1 MPERPGDGPSRRPG
15 IGYLRPAR
23 AATRAAGTAGHLL
36 GDLGIK
42 PDRVRRAIPAAVG
55 AAALGYTDAQQL
67 LAPTAASRLDAI
79 DRRLDQVERRLQAFV
94 SVTADAY
101 LAGVSTRR
109 GVRQFP

>member
-1 MPERPGDGPSRRPG
+1 
-15 IGYLRPAR
+15 L
-23 AATRAAGTAGHLL
+23 ATSGSSQT
-36 GDLGIK
+36 
-42 PDRVRRAIPAAVG
+42 RVRRAIPAAAG

-67 LAPTAASRLDAI
+67 LAPTAANRLDAI